1 MPDGDRPVAGL
12 PDVVAR
18 RLAIHGRV
26 QGVWYRASAKA
37 EAQRLGLRGW
47 VRNRL
52 DGSVEALV
60 IGPPDAV
67 EAFVAWACEGP
78 PKAEVTR
85 IDITVEVVE
94 EAVAGFEQ
102 RPTA

>member
-1 MPDGDRPVAGL
+1 MPDGDSPVAGP

-26 QGVWYRASAKA
+26 QGVWYRASATMQA
-37 EAQRLGLRGW
+37 RSLGLRGW

-52 DGSVEALV
+52 DGSVETLV
-60 IGPPDAV
+60 IGPSGAV
-67 EAFVAWACEGP
+67 EAFVAWAYEGP
-78 PKAEVTR
+78 PKAEVAR

>member
-67 EAFVAWACEGP
+67 EAFVAWAYEGP

>member
-1 MPDGDRPVAGL
+1 MPDDDPPVAGL
-12 PDVVAR
+12 PDIVTR

-26 QGVWYRASAKA
+26 QGVWYRASATMQ
-37 EAQRLGLRGW
+37 AQALGLRGW

-60 IGPPDAV
+60 IGPSSAV
-67 EAFVAWACEGP
+67 EAFVAWAYEGP

-85 IDITVEVVE
+85 IDITVAIVE
-94 EAVAGFEQ
+94 EAIAGFEQ